1 MSEKEP
7 KCYLKDALNKNELVS
22 TYLGVDGDRIII
34 WGEESLRYAGVYTRG
49 DFVTEDEAR
58 ETRPELFV

>member
-1 MSEKEP
+1 MSDKESE
-7 KCYLKDALNKNELVS
+7 CYLKIALDRGELVG
-22 TYLGVDGDRIII
+22 TYLRGSGDRIII